1 MCIINFRVQNHTSYV
16 DKRQQE
22 IDAIRQC
29 SRRSEELNKDINVEL
44 LRRKVDNCLQ
54 LKDLILPEIET
65 TGDTEFPELTDEHH
79 NLLQKAF
86 RGDPNE
92 VLARKFNL
100 NITRRDLKTL
110 GGLNWL
116 NDEVINFYMNLI
128 IERGKDSKW
137 PNTYAF
143 NTFFYSKLIKD
154 GPQSLRRWTKKVDLF
169 SYDLICVP
177 VHLGVHWCMAII
189 DFRDKSIR

>member
-1 MCIINFRVQNHTSYV
+1 M
-16 DKRQQE
+16 
-22 IDAIRQC
+22 
-29 SRRSEELNKDINVEL
+29 
-44 LRRKVDNCLQ
+44 
-54 LKDLILPEIET
+54 KDLILPEIET
-65 TGDTEFPELTDEHH
+65 ADDTEFPELTDEHH

-143 NTFFYSKLIKD
+143 NTFFYSKLVKD

-189 DFRDKSIR
+189 DFRDESIR